1 MTRPSLFSALGAAV
15 APMATPLAPVM
26 ATVGMLALAPLSA
39 TAETRVETIIGTVT
53 GSNPIM
59 ASYIRKTPSDQRV
72 CETQEVPVYAEAG
85 AANNDSDLGA
95 MIIGGVIGSA
105 IGNKTSNNEGAGAAG
120 AVVGAILGREHAKN
134 NKSTGQKV
142 IGYRQQE
149 VCNVRKVMIEE
160 TVEEVT
166 GYRHRIEVDNRI
178 ITIESNRPLADGE
191 RIEIKRKTTYSMR

>member
-1 MTRPSLFSALGAAV
+1 MTRPSLFKALGATIAT
-15 APMATPLAPVM
+15 MATA
-26 ATVGMLALAPLSA
+26 GMLAVTPIAA
-39 TAETRVETIIGTVT
+39 MAETRVETVIGTVT
-53 GSNPIM
+53 QSNPIM

-72 CETQEVPVYAEAG
+72 CETQEVPVYADAG
-85 AANNDSDLGA
+85 KTNNDSDLGA

-120 AVVGAILGREHAKN
+120 AVVGAILGREHAKK
-134 NKSTGQKV
+134 NKSSGQTIV
-142 IGYRQQE
+142 GYRQQE

-178 ITIESNRPLADGE
+178 ITVESNRPLADGE
-191 RIEIKRKTTYSMR
+191 RIEITRKTTYSLR

>member
-1 MTRPSLFSALGAAV
+1 MTRPSLFKALGATIAT
-15 APMATPLAPVM
+15 MATA
-26 ATVGMLALAPLSA
+26 GMLAVTPIAA
-39 TAETRVETIIGTVT
+39 MAETRVETVIGTVT
-53 GSNPIM
+53 QSNPIM

-72 CETQEVPVYAEAG
+72 CETQEVPVYADAG
-85 AANNDSDLGA
+85 TTNNDSDLGA

-120 AVVGAILGREHAKN
+120 AVVGAILGREHAKK
-134 NKSTGQKV
+134 NKSTGQTIV
-142 IGYRQQE
+142 GYRQQE

-178 ITIESNRPLADGE
+178 ITVESNRPLADGE
-191 RIEIKRKTTYSMR
+191 RIEITRKTTYSLR

>member
-1 MTRPSLFSALGAAV
+1 MTRPSLFKALGATIAT
-15 APMATPLAPVM
+15 MATA
-26 ATVGMLALAPLSA
+26 GMLAVTPIAA
-39 TAETRVETIIGTVT
+39 MAETRVETVIGTVT
-53 GSNPIM
+53 QSNPIM

-72 CETQEVPVYAEAG
+72 CETQEVPVYADAG
-85 AANNDSDLGA
+85 KTNNDSDLGA

-120 AVVGAILGREHAKN
+120 AVVGAILGREHAKK
-134 NKSTGQKV
+134 NKSTGQTIV
-142 IGYRQQE
+142 GYRQQE

-178 ITIESNRPLADGE
+178 ITVESNRPLADGE
-191 RIEIKRKTTYSMR
+191 RIEITRKTTYSLR

>member
-1 MTRPSLFSALGAAV
+1 MTRPSLFMALGATIAT
-15 APMATPLAPVM
+15 MAT
-26 ATVGMLALAPLSA
+26 TGMLAFTSIAA
-39 TAETRVETIIGTVT
+39 MAETRVETVIGTVT
-53 GSNPIM
+53 QTNPIM

-72 CETQEVPVYAEAG
+72 CETQEVPVYADAG
-85 AANNDSDLGA
+85 TANNDSDLGA

-120 AVVGAILGREHAKN
+120 AVVGAILGREHAKK
-134 NKSTGQKV
+134 NKSSGQKV
-142 IGYRQQE
+142 VGYRQQE
-149 VCNVRKVMIEE
+149 VCNIRKVMIEE

-191 RIEIKRKTTYSMR
+191 RIEITRKTTYSLR

>member
-1 MTRPSLFSALGAAV
+1 MTRPSLFMALGATFAT
-15 APMATPLAPVM
+15 MATAGTMAFAPIAAM
-26 ATVGMLALAPLSA
+26 
-39 TAETRVETIIGTVT
+39 AETRVETVIGTVT
-53 GSNPIM
+53 QSNPIM
-59 ASYIRKTPSDQRV
+59 ASYIRKTPSDQQV
-72 CETQEVPVYAEAG
+72 CETQEVPVYADAG
-85 AANNDSDLGA
+85 TTNNDSDLGA

-120 AVVGAILGREHAKN
+120 AVVGAILGREHAKK
-134 NKSTGQKV
+134 NKSAGQKV

-178 ITIESNRPLADGE
+178 ITIETNRPLANGE
-191 RIEIKRKTTYSMR
+191 RIEITRKTTYSLR